1 MYIGIDA
8 SRITAEEK
16 TGTESYSFNLIN
28 ALQIVDNKNKYT
40 LYLNK
45 PHKYFEPTAKNF
57 TVKYI
62 PFPRLWTQG
71 RLALECLMN
80 PPDVLFVP
88 AHTIPVIR
96 RPSLKTVVTIHD
108 LGAEFLEQYHKFPQK
123 LYLNWSTNYVAKYAT
138 HIIAVS
144 ESTKNDLIK
153 MFALESSRIS
163 VVHEGVNRRYFSR
176 RGEGKVGQ
184 IKKKYGLE
192 NYLLFVGTIQPRKNL
207 VNLIEAFSK
216 IRLKDIDLVLVG
228 KPGWL
233 YDEIYKAPKKFGVE
247 DRVKFLGYVPINEL
261 PALYSG
267 ASGLALVSLYEGFG
281 LPVLEAMAAG
291 CPCLVS
297 NQSSLPEV
305 AGDAALTVDPDD
317 ENDIKRGIEEL
328 LEDQKTRQEL
338 IERGLN
344 RVKKFTW
351 EKAAEKTLAVLEK
364 VNNENPRY

>member
-96 RPSLKTVVTIHD
+96 RPSLKTVVTI
-108 LGAEFLEQYHKFPQK
+108 
-123 LYLNWSTNYVAKYAT
+123 
-138 HIIAVS
+138 
-144 ESTKNDLIK
+144 
-153 MFALESSRIS
+153 
-163 VVHEGVNRRYFSR
+163 
-176 RGEGKVGQ
+176 
-184 IKKKYGLE
+184 
-192 NYLLFVGTIQPRKNL
+192 QPRKNL

-216 IRLKDIDLVLVG
+216 IRVKDIDLVLVG

-305 AGDAALTVDPDD
+305 AGDAALTVDP
-317 ENDIKRGIEEL
+317 
-328 LEDQKTRQEL
+328 
-338 IERGLN
+338 
-344 RVKKFTW
+344 
-351 EKAAEKTLAVLEK
+351 
-364 VNNENPRY
+364 